1 MYWQEE
7 TKRDARPVVPDD
19 VVDLAFNISCRC
31 LPVDH
36 AWALYT
42 ALRPLLPWLE
52 GEEGAGVHPIHVAD
66 SGNGWMR
73 PDRPDDLL
81 YLSRRTKLML
91 RVPQSRV
98 AEAEQLSGQVLDVAG
113 NRLAIEKAAVRPL
126 STHPALFSRYLVTD
140 GSLDEGAFLTTIHAQ
155 LTAMDI
161 RPKKMVCGIERTIA
175 TPDKTLHTRSL
186 MIADLTPAE
195 SVRLQQRGLGRL
207 HHLGCGLFIPHKDIQ
222 EIRQVLD

>member
-1 MYWQEE
+1 MYWQE
-7 TKRDARPVVPDD
+7 TSKRDERPVVPDE
-19 VVDLAFNISCRC
+19 VVDLAFNIVCRS

-36 AWALYT
+36 AWALFT

-73 PDRPDDLL
+73 PDRPDAPL

-98 AEAEQLSGQVLDVAG
+98 AEAERLSGQVLDVAG
-113 NRLAIEKAAVRPL
+113 NRLAIEKSAVRPL

-140 GSLDEGAFLTTIHAQ
+140 DALDEADFLSAMHAQ
-155 LTAMDI
+155 LTAMGI
-161 RPKKMVCGIERTIA
+161 RPKKMVCGIARAIA
-175 TPDKTLHTRSL
+175 TPDRTLHTRSL
-186 MIADLTPAE
+186 MVADLTPAE

>member
-1 MYWQEE
+1 MYWQGE
-7 TKRDARPVVPDD
+7 TKRDARPVAPDD
-19 VVDLAFNISCRC
+19 VVDLAFTIACRC

-36 AWALYT
+36 AWALYA

-52 GEEGAGVHPIHVAD
+52 GEEGAGVHPLHVAD

-98 AEAEQLSGQVLDVAG
+98 AEAERLSGQVLDVTG

-126 STHPALFSRYLVTD
+126 GTHPALFSRYLVTD
-140 GSLDEGAFLTTIHAQ
+140 GSLDENAFLAAVHTQ
-155 LTAMDI
+155 LTALDI

-175 TPDKTLHTRSL
+175 TPDKMLRTRSL
-186 MIADLTPAE
+186 MIADLAPAE

-222 EIRQVLD
+222 ETRQVLD

>member
-7 TKRDARPVVPDD
+7 SKRDARLFVPDD
-19 VVDLAFNISCRC
+19 VVDLAFNIACRC

-36 AWALYT
+36 AWALYA

-73 PDRPDDLL
+73 PDRPDDVL
-81 YLSRRTKLML
+81 YLSHCTKLML
-91 RVPQSRV
+91 RVPRQRV
-98 AEAEQLSGQVLDVAG
+98 AEAERLSGQALDVAG

-140 GSLDEGAFLTTIHAQ
+140 GSLDESAFLTTVHAQ
-155 LTAMDI
+155 LTAMGI
-161 RPKKMVCGIERTIA
+161 RPKKMVCGIARTIA

-186 MIADLTPAE
+186 MIADLTAEE

-222 EIRQVLD
+222 EVRQVLD